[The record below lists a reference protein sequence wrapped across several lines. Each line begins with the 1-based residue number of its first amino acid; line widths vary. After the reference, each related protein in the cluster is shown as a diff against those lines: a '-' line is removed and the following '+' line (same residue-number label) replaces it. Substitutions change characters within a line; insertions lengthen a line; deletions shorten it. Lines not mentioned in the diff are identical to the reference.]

1 MGQLIPVWSSYQYGA
16 INIGVNITV
25 GQDLY
30 TDRLRSKNYTN
41 AKELRNIYGVSHIDG
56 E

>member
-1 MGQLIPVWSSYQYGA
+1 MEQYQYGA
-16 INIGVNITV
+16 VNIGVDITV

-30 TDRLRSKNYTN
+30 TDRLPSTNSTN
-41 AKELRNIYGVSHIDG
+41 ARELRNIYGVSHIDG